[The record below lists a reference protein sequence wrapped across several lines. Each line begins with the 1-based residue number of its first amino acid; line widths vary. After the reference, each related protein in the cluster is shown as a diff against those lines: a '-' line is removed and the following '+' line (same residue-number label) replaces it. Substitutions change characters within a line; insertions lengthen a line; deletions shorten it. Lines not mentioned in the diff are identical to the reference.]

1 MTASSVCRLPTRV
14 SLQITCQ
21 KVCSSRNWT
30 GRYLANLYSFC
41 STKVE
46 FLCDLTRFLKISRGF
61 IVSCLEGACDKL
73 GFVLPILPVRLFPNA
88 VQKIPEISEHPIL
101 LLSMVIKF
109 LLRLVY
115 TPQMRIITPRNVH
128 YVVTTTAEWSA
139 RLLVVVTRIMS
150 FLMLFYTFH
159 WNWACQDTMRSH
171 KTWPA
176 TRLALSPRIR
186 TRTTR
191 LLL

>member
-73 GFVLPILPVRLFPNA
+73 GFVLPILPVRLFPNI

-101 LLSMVIKF
+101 LSPIIKF
-109 LLRLVY
+109 LLRPVY
-115 TPQMRIITPRNVH
+115 TPQMRIITAHFLYATFSSCCCNTYYVISYVILHVSLKLSMPRYNE
-128 YVVTTTAEWSA
+128 VTQNMTSD
-139 RLLVVVTRIMS
+139 MS
-150 FLMLFYTFH
+150 RTV
-159 WNWACQDTMRSH
+159 
-171 KTWPA
+171 PA
-176 TRLALSPRIR
+176 N
-186 TRTTR
+186 
-191 LLL
+191 

>member
-101 LLSMVIKF
+101 LSSIIKF

-115 TPQMRIITPRNVH
+115 TPQMRIITPH
-128 YVVTTTAEWSA
+128 FLYAMSLVTTTASSCCNTYYVISYVILHVSLKLSMPRYNE
-139 RLLVVVTRIMS
+139 VTQNMTSDMS
-150 FLMLFYTFH
+150 RTV
-159 WNWACQDTMRSH
+159 
-171 KTWPA
+171 PA
-176 TRLALSPRIR
+176 N
-186 TRTTR
+186 
-191 LLL
+191 

>member
-101 LLSMVIKF
+101 HSSIIKF

-115 TPQMRIITPRNVH
+115 TPQMRIITPHFLCATFTSNNNSRMKCKVICCCNTY
-128 YVVTTTAEWSA
+128 YVISYVILHVSLKLSMPRYNEVTQNMTSD
-139 RLLVVVTRIMS
+139 MS
-150 FLMLFYTFH
+150 CTV
-159 WNWACQDTMRSH
+159 
-171 KTWPA
+171 PA
-176 TRLALSPRIR
+176 N
-186 TRTTR
+186 
-191 LLL
+191 